1 MDKLSSIK
9 VFQQVAR
16 LGNFTIAAETLGI
29 SKAMAS
35 KHVSQ
40 LENQLGVRL
49 LNRTTRHL
57 SLTEAGTTYRERI
70 GGILDEMEEI
80 ELAVGKLSSEPR
92 GTLRVMAPPSF
103 GSFHLTRAIADYR
116 KQYRNV
122 SFDLIFTERPPDIVE
137 EGLDM
142 AIYIGALVDS
152 SLIARQ
158 LTQSRLMICGSP
170 DYLQEHGIPETPS
183 ALSRHNCLILSTRA
197 QMGEWAITENGDV
210 SSVRVTGDIRSHTG
224 DALRIAAIKGCGLI
238 QLPTY
243 LIGADIKTGKLKPVL
258 EQFEPPAR
266 PIYAIYL
273 HRRHLSAKIRTFV
286 DFLYE
291 RYHSVP
297 YREHWTSE

>member
-16 LGNFTIAAETLGI
+16 LGNFTTAAETLGI

-57 SLTEAGTTYRERI
+57 SLTEAGSAYRERI

-137 EGLDM
+137 EGLDL
-142 AIYIGALVDS
+142 AIYIGELEDS
-152 SLIARQ
+152 SLVARQ
-158 LTQSRLMICGSP
+158 LTQSRLVISASP
-170 DYLQEHGIPETPS
+170 DYLQKHGIPETPS
-183 ALSRHNCLILSTRA
+183 DLSQHNCLILSSRT
-197 QMGEWAITENGDV
+197 QMGEWAIIDEGEV

-224 DALRIAAIKGCGLI
+224 DALRIAAIKGCGFI

-243 LIGADIKTGKLKPVL
+243 LVGADIKAGKLKPIL
-258 EQFEPPAR
+258 EQNEPPAR
-266 PIYAIYL
+266 PIYAVYL
-273 HRRHLSAKIRTFV
+273 HRRHLSAKVRTFV
-286 DFLYE
+286 DFLYD
-291 RYHSVP
+291 RYQSVP
-297 YREHWTSE
+297 YKEHWTSD